1 MSTGLSLSSTI
12 DFMAMVLDAKSEREF
27 LSTMTEASRKIGF
40 ERFLIGTQWHDDNGT
55 PVHRI
60 ASGYPA
66 EWQKVYAQRH
76 YIALDPTIGHCQ
88 KSTQALVW
96 TDDLFESTGSLDL
109 LEEAKAH
116 GVGFGLSVP
125 VHEARG
131 SVKSMISLAR
141 DKPLTDDP
149 AETEQ
154 LIAAGKVL
162 ASCAHFA
169 YRGLI
174 AAEMSA
180 TPRPTLSP
188 QESQCLRWV
197 AMGKT
202 SAEIGEIMCI
212 AEPTVV
218 FHIKH
223 VMEKLDVKNR
233 PQAIAVAFRL
243 GLLD

>member
-1 MSTGLSLSSTI
+1 MSTGWSLCGTI

-27 LSTMTEASRKIGF
+27 LSTMAQACRQIGF

-55 PVHRI
+55 PVHRV

-66 EWQKVYAQRH
+66 EWQRIYAQRQ
-76 YIALDPTIGHCQ
+76 YIALDPTVGHCQ

-109 LEEAKAH
+109 LEEAKSH

-131 SVKSMISLAR
+131 NVKSMISLAR
-141 DKPLTDDP
+141 DQPLPDDP
-149 AETEQ
+149 AETEHM
-154 LIAAGKVL
+154 IAAGKVL
-162 ASCAHFA
+162 ASCVHFA
-169 YRGLI
+169 YRSLI
-174 AAEMSA
+174 ATEMSA
-180 TPRPTLSP
+180 TQRPNLSP

-202 SAEIGEIMCI
+202 SAEIGEIMSI

-233 PQAIAVAFRL
+233 PQAVAVAFRL